1 MTTWVDSWEE
11 AKAVEPPNKVR
22 FHDPLV
28 PKGCPL
34 MLLKKASAPD
44 AWIYVGPPTVAPDGE
59 TKSYFQIGE
68 VGRLTLGEAIAL
80 ATRYRQAAGPDRRL
94 KANKKIEQHPESP
107 NEETKDSDSESF
119 INGGR
124 LSVHVQEGWRKDAE
138 IAAAIEGK
146 NLGQFFM
153 DAILEAIKRTK
164 EKEAMKAVQTLIDSG
179 ITLDR
184 ITELFNRIQNK
195 EQ

>member
-11 AKAVEPPNKVR
+11 AK
-22 FHDPLV
+22 
-28 PKGCPL
+28 
-34 MLLKKASAPD
+34 
-44 AWIYVGPPTVAPDGE
+44 
-59 TKSYFQIGE
+59 
-68 VGRLTLGEAIAL
+68 
-80 ATRYRQAAGPDRRL
+80 
-94 KANKKIEQHPESP
+94 
-107 NEETKDSDSESF
+107 DSNPESF
-119 INGGR
+119 INEGF
-124 LSVHVQEGWRKDAE
+124 SVHVPEGWGKNAE

-164 EKEAMKAVQTLIDSG
+164 EKEATKAVQTLIDSG

-195 EQ
+195 E